1 MSGALGCDFTRGLIP
16 ASVLLQ
22 SKLESPR
29 FVGTGCRAGD
39 ALSHL
44 LSEALRCV
52 LLIGTN

>member
-1 MSGALGCDFTRGLIP
+1 MSEALGCDFTRGLIP